1 MFYFITCH
9 NNLILSASKVPGM
22 IFITF
27 RISTTCR
34 YNSFMRKTYSKVCS
48 LFKIKKVKHCGG
60 GDYEIKV
67 QNEKIKRAR
76 VDIKR
81 KLHLFGTELKNNFC
95 LAPPAASMYAWEK
108 IHLKGGWE
116 GG

>member
-1 MFYFITCH
+1 
-9 NNLILSASKVPGM
+9 
-22 IFITF
+22 
-27 RISTTCR
+27 
-34 YNSFMRKTYSKVCS
+34 MRKTYSKVCS

-67 QNEKIKRAR
+67 QNEKIKRGG
-76 VDIKR
+76 VGIKR

-95 LAPPAASMYAWEK
+95 SP
-108 IHLKGGWE
+108 HLPHLCKLGKKFISKVDGG